1 VKPLRDV
8 AGKELSLRMRWLW
21 LRRAE
26 LWARDEVVMQW
37 SWRRLSREAVAEGGD
52 GEWHMAR
59 RGWLRGVIVLSSA
72 PGGEPVAETR
82 LRLGGRADI
91 HAIDD
96 GTFTWRGEGYL
107 VRSRV
112 LRDAAGSELIRCR
125 PALWLPPKFHVE
137 ISPSAWG
144 RPELPALVA
153 QVGFL
158 LQRMVQ
164 RAVTAAG

>member
-1 VKPLRDV
+1 MKRLSDV

-26 LWARDEVVMQW
+26 LWTRDELVMQW

-52 GEWHMAR
+52 GEWRMAR
-59 RGWLRGVIVLSSA
+59 RGWLRGAIVLSSV
-72 PGGEPVAETR
+72 PGGEAVAETR

-91 HAIDD
+91 SVKDG
-96 GTFTWRGEGYL
+96 GTFNWRGEGYL

-137 ISPSAWG
+137 IKPSAWG

-164 RAVTAAG
+164 HAAAAAG